1 MVTRIFLAGV
11 LGGIAMF
18 IWSTIAHMFLPLGE
32 TGVRE
37 IPDEPAV
44 VGAMKSGLK
53 HPGFYIFPGLG
64 AGGNPSREQRSE
76 AMKRMAETYPEHAS
90 GILIYHPPG
99 SSLAFGRM
107 LGVEFITEVIE
118 AILVVFLL
126 VQTRIQSFGGRV
138 GFVLIAGILAAITTN
153 IPYWNWYGFPSNY
166 TAAYMFVEIVG
177 FLCAGVV
184 AALLFKNRPLLSSVA
199 NSF

>member
-1 MVTRIFLAGV
+1 MATRIFLAGI

-18 IWSTIAHMFLPLGE
+18 IWSAIAHMFLPLGE

-37 IPDEPAV
+37 IPDEPALID
-44 VGAMKSGLK
+44 AMKSSLK

-64 AGGNPSREQRSE
+64 AGENPTREQRSE
-76 AMKRMAETYPEHAS
+76 AMKHMAETYPEHPS

-99 SSLAFGRM
+99 KSLAFGRL
-107 LGVEFITEVIE
+107 LGVEFLTEVIE

-126 VQTRIQSFGGRV
+126 AQTRIQSFGGCV
-138 GFVLIAGILAAITTN
+138 GFVLTAGIMAAITTN

-177 FLCAGVV
+177 FLCAGLV
-184 AALLFKNRPLLSSVA
+184 AALFFRNKTLPSSA
-199 NSF
+199 T

>member
-18 IWSTIAHMFLPLGE
+18 IWSAIAHMFLPLGE

-44 VGAMKSGLK
+44 VAAMKSGLK

-64 AGGNPSREQRSE
+64 AGGNPSRGQRSE

-99 SSLAFGRM
+99 RSLAFGRM
-107 LGVEFITEVIE
+107 LGRRIYHGSNYGDFGRLPSRPNSHTNFCWSRWLCLNRWNTCGDYNQYSVLE
-118 AILVVFLL
+118 LVWLPFQLYRRLHVRGDRWLPL
-126 VQTRIQSFGGRV
+126 CRTGC
-138 GFVLIAGILAAITTN
+138 GFV
-153 IPYWNWYGFPSNY
+153 
-166 TAAYMFVEIVG
+166 V
-177 FLCAGVV
+177 
-184 AALLFKNRPLLSSVA
+184 
-199 NSF
+199 